1 MTRVTIKF
9 LTLGGNLHYQT
20 LFVKDDESLKD
31 IIEGFI
37 CDYNAS
43 AFRFED
49 ICLYF
54 YVIVAFD
61 RI

>member
-1 MTRVTIKF
+1 MTRITIKF
-9 LTLGGNLHYQT
+9 LTLSGNLHYQT
-20 LFVKDDESLKD
+20 LFVKDDENLKD
-31 IIEGFI
+31 IVEDFI

-49 ICLYF
+49 ICLYS
-54 YVIVAFD
+54 YTIIAFD

>member
-37 CDYNAS
+37 YDYNAF
-43 AFRFED
+43 AFRF
-49 ICLYF
+49 
-54 YVIVAFD
+54 
-61 RI
+61 